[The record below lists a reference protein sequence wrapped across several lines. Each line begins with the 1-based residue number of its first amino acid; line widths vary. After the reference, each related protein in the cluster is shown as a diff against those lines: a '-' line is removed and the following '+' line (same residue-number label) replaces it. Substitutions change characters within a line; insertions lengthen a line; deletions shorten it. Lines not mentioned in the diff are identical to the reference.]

1 MFIAPKNQITRQT
14 RKGLLFV
21 WNTHG
26 FDTLRKMK
34 YNEENR
40 FGGKAVTII
49 HNKLVRDRI
58 PEIIEASGKTCSI
71 RILSDEEYIAA
82 LDAKLQEELNEY
94 LSDGSMEELADLL
107 EVMMAAAKARGH
119 DFNEVEAIRRE
130 KADKRGGFGRR
141 IWLGSVTEGR

>member
-1 MFIAPKNQITRQT
+1 M
-14 RKGLLFV
+14 
-21 WNTHG
+21 
-26 FDTLRKMK
+26 
-34 YNEENR
+34 
-40 FGGKAVTII
+40 TI
-49 HNKLVRDRI
+49 HHKLVRDRI

-119 DFNEVEAIRRE
+119 DFSEVEAIRRE
-130 KADKRGGFGRR
+130 KADKRGGFERR
-141 IWLGSVTEGR
+141 IWLGFVTEGR